1 MSFSS
6 EVKKEIGLI
15 QGEDC
20 CLSAELYEL
29 IRLRA
34 SVSFSNRNFKITFT
48 TTSNSTA
55 RRIVYLLKKLY
66 DVKIELLQKQQ
77 VNLNKK
83 PLYLIVVIEKGRTI
97 LEDMDLL
104 KDDLSINDEMPKKFL
119 QKECC
124 KASLLRGAF
133 LAKGSIN
140 SPLSNKYHLEIVTN
154 TEKEAEFLK
163 KILDEIRLEPKT
175 IARPK
180 GIVIYIKKA
189 ENIADFLKY
198 VGASNS
204 LFAFEDL
211 RIKKDLNNYVNR
223 IMNCD
228 VANEQKAIATAAK
241 QLNNIAYLEK
251 NYGFINLTPRLM
263 NAIIL
268 RTSFPDDSL
277 SQLSDKSEETVG
289 RFISKSGLSHCFRDI
304 DELVQEIKKNKPI
317 QSKE

>member
-1 MSFSS
+1 
-6 EVKKEIGLI
+6 
-15 QGEDC
+15 
-20 CLSAELYEL
+20 
-29 IRLRA
+29 
-34 SVSFSNRNFKITFT
+34 
-48 TTSNSTA
+48 
-55 RRIVYLLKKLY
+55 
-66 DVKIELLQKQQ
+66 
-77 VNLNKK
+77 
-83 PLYLIVVIEKGRTI
+83 
-97 LEDMDLL
+97 MDLL